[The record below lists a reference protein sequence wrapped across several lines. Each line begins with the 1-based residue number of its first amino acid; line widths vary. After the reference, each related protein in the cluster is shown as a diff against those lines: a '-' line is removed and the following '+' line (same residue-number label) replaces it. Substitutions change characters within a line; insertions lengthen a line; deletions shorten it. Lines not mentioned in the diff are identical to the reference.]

1 MSEQRYQV
9 SEEAISCFAH
19 GVGHL
24 MEDLGEEQGLR
35 MAAEILDSLA
45 EADGSIFD
53 HEDLEAR
60 DESRVRV

>member
-1 MSEQRYQV
+1 
-9 SEEAISCFAH
+9 
-19 GVGHL
+19 

>member
-9 SEEAISCFAH
+9 SDEAISCLAH

-24 MEDLGEEQGLR
+24 IEDLGEEQGLR

>member
-9 SEEAISCFAH
+9 SDEAIACLAH